1 MKVDALGGRRR
12 RRPYEQMLDKRW
24 STTPYPSDK
33 AVTTMDHSQPNRRLS
48 EISHLFLSD
57 VRDKT
62 PGGERPKRLP
72 PGTPP
77 GAFRNDVSIDLTP
90 EEFAK
95 AFGGES
101 SEAAK
106 PEAKFK
112 PVRAVIAHHL
122 GEIMS
127 DRVRDLAAM
136 LGTRTGVIYADAANV
151 RICCVDRSMH
161 QSPRTEEVE
170 PDIEVL
176 NTRKLEEIIVELD
189 QDVTNWIIVLSDPRQ
204 NEAGALLRQIKHWT
218 LLSGVDHDAVV
229 AGYRTLKGLCESA
242 RPALSVAVFGATDED
257 ELHKTYR
264 KLASVCEQFLH
275 MQIGL
280 FGGTEPSDAP
290 HGCILT
296 AQDQSDGE
304 AAHWRV
310 LGKLV
315 QESETPAET
324 AAPAETPVEEP
335 KAFMT
340 PVMAEIPAAKV
351 APIPS
356 PVATP
361 SVTPPAPLKL
371 AQTGDTIIDLGSA
384 DTTAPAILSAVV
396 RGTGEWVESPIKAPA
411 CPEAIVAVSRDGRLV
426 LLAAAKQGLNEL
438 RSINKAYAWLDENR
452 QLVSMALPQMSIN
465 AGAKPQLHLLVDHAD
480 ANDEALSPMLM
491 TGNVQATT
499 YRTLRWGDRTGLLLD
514 AA

>member
-1 MKVDALGGRRR
+1 
-12 RRPYEQMLDKRW
+12 
-24 STTPYPSDK
+24 
-33 AVTTMDHSQPNRRLS
+33 MDHSQPNRRLS

-62 PGGERPKRLP
+62 PGGERPKR
-72 PGTPP
+72 TPP
-77 GAFRNDVSIDLTP
+77 GGFRNDVSIDLTP

-95 AFGGES
+95 AFGGEAG
-101 SEAAK
+101 EGAK

-122 GEIMS
+122 GEIMA
-127 DRVRDLAAM
+127 DRVRDLASM

-151 RICCVDRSMH
+151 RICCIDRSMH
-161 QSPRTEEVE
+161 QSPRVEENEPAVE
-170 PDIEVL
+170 GMDA
-176 NTRKLEEIIVELD
+176 RKLEEIIVELD
-189 QDVTNWIIVLSDPRQ
+189 QDVTNWVIVLPDPRQ
-204 NEAGALLRQIKHWT
+204 NEAGALLRQVKHWT

-275 MQIGL
+275 VQVGL

-290 HGCILT
+290 HGCVLAAT
-296 AQDQSDGE
+296 DQSDNE
-304 AAHWRV
+304 PAHWRV

-315 QESETPAET
+315 TESETPAEI
-324 AAPAETPVEEP
+324 APPAEPPVEATANEP

-351 APIPS
+351 AAPISTPAAA
-356 PVATP
+356 PV
-361 SVTPPAPLKL
+361 APLKL
-371 AQTGDTIIDLGSA
+371 AQASDTVIDLGN
-384 DTTAPAILSAVV
+384 DTTAAGILAALV
-396 RGTGEWVESPIKAPA
+396 RDGSEWTESPVKAPA
-411 CPEAIVAVSRDGRLV
+411 CPEATVAVGRDGRLV
-426 LLAAAKQGLNEL
+426 LLAVAKQGLSEL
-438 RSINKAYAWLDENR
+438 RSINKAFSWLNENR
-452 QLVSMALPQMSIN
+452 QLISMALPQLAVN
-465 AGAKPQLHLLVDHAD
+465 ASAQPQLHLLVDHVD
-480 ANDEALSPMLM
+480 ASDEALSPMLM
-491 TGNVQATT
+491 TGNVQATL